1 MFCFALEMDVVRGVT
16 KKRAVKTS
24 ARASCTRRRAANVE
38 ARKEALAVT
47 TEEAVT
53 PLRRSPRPGSC
64 QKFVRREI
72 ADAMPKICAMLLGRT
87 MDGDLAALKLLLQMA
102 LDAGEQQQAG
112 KRRSSGFARK
122 VLASFKDWEARE
134 TGLKRDC

>member
-1 MFCFALEMDVVRGVT
+1 
-16 KKRAVKTS
+16 
-24 ARASCTRRRAANVE
+24 VE
-38 ARKEALAVT
+38 ARKEAFAVT

-72 ADAMPKICAMLLGRT
+72 ADAMPKICAMLLART
-87 MDGDLAALKLLLQMA
+87 MEGDLAALKLLLQMA
-102 LDAGEQQQAG
+102 LDAGEPQAG
-112 KRRSSGFARK
+112 KRRSTGFARK

>member
-1 MFCFALEMDVVRGVT
+1 
-16 KKRAVKTS
+16 
-24 ARASCTRRRAANVE
+24 
-38 ARKEALAVT
+38 
-47 TEEAVT
+47 
-53 PLRRSPRPGSC
+53 
-64 QKFVRREI
+64 
-72 ADAMPKICAMLLGRT
+72 

-102 LDAGEQQQAG
+102 LDTSEQQQAG